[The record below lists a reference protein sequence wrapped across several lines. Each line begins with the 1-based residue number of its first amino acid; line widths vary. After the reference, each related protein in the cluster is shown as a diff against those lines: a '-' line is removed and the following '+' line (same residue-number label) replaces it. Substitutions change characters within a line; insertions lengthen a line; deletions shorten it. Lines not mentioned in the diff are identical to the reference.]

1 MLWIVRFDGTRML
14 IWEWFFVSLGLI
26 VGSFLNVCILRI
38 PRRRSIVFHGS
49 SCTHCGQALKP
60 YDNIPVASFLLLS
73 GKCRFCKKQISWQY
87 PVVESLTSVIY
98 WATYVNYGF
107 QWKTAMMLVFFS
119 ALIVLVFIDLNERIL
134 PNVITLPG
142 IILGLTFSLWVLVED
157 STGLLILNVLGY
169 SYPEDRWMSL
179 LNSLVGMGVSS
190 GFLWLV
196 AEAYLKLKKVE
207 GMGGG
212 DIKLIGMVGAFL
224 GVKKALLTIMM
235 GSMMG
240 ALIGLAFIKLTG
252 KDFKYELPFGS
263 FLGIAAIISS
273 LWGTQL
279 ISWYFVMTRIN

>member
-1 MLWIVRFDGTRML
+1 ML

-38 PRRRSIVFHGS
+38 PRRQSIVFHGS
-49 SCTHCGQALKP
+49 SCNHCGQALKP
-60 YDNIPVASFLLLS
+60 YDNIPLASFLLLS

-87 PVVESLTSVIY
+87 PVVEMLTGVIY

-107 QWKTAMMLVFFS
+107 QWKTAMMLIFFS

-142 IILGLTFSLWVLVED
+142 IVLGLTFSFWVLVEG
-157 STGLLILNVLGY
+157 STGLLILNVFGY
-169 SYPEDRWMSL
+169 SCPEGRWVSL
-179 LNSLVGMGVSS
+179 LNSLVGMVVSS

>member
-1 MLWIVRFDGTRML
+1 MLWIVRLDGTRML
-14 IWEWFFVSLGLI
+14 IWKWFFVGLGLI

-38 PRRRSIVFHGS
+38 PRRQSIVFHHS
-49 SCTHCGQALKP
+49 SCTHCRQAVKP
-60 YDNIPVASFLLLS
+60 YDNIPVASFLLLG

-87 PVVESLTSVIY
+87 PVVEMLTGAIY
-98 WATYVNYGF
+98 WATYVSYGF
-107 QWKTAMMLVFFS
+107 QWKTAVMLGFFS
-119 ALIVLVFIDLNERIL
+119 ALTVLVFIDLNERIL

-142 IILGLTFSLWVLVED
+142 IVLGLTLSLWVLVED
-157 STGLLILNVLGY
+157 STGLLILNFLGCSY
-169 SYPEDRWMSL
+169 SEGSWVSL

-196 AEAYLKLKKVE
+196 AEAYLKVKKME
-207 GMGGG
+207 GMGVG
-212 DIKLIGMVGAFL
+212 DIKLMGMVGAFI

-235 GSMMG
+235 GSMIG
-240 ALIGLAFIKLTG
+240 ALIGLAFIKLTR